1 LTSANDV
8 SWNIVEYKN
17 VKKTFYPKSED
28 ISRKWVLVD
37 AKGKNLGRLSTI
49 ISKLI
54 IGKHKPEYTPG
65 VDVGDFVVV
74 INAELIQVTGN
85 KLDDKF
91 YYRVSGFQG
100 GLKQINLRNQLEKR
114 PEFVIEHAVK
124 GMLPHTRLG
133 RQMNKKLKVYA
144 GPDHPHHAQMPVPVE
159 ELYPTL
165 S

>member
-1 LTSANDV
+1 
-8 SWNIVEYKN
+8 
-17 VKKTFYPKSED
+17 VKKTFYPKTED

-74 INAELIQVTGN
+74 INAEQIVVTG
-85 KLDDKF
+85 KKMDDKY
-91 YYRVSGFQG
+91 YYRVSGYQG

-114 PEFVIEHAVK
+114 PEYVIEHAVK

-144 GPDHPHHAQMPVPVE
+144 GSEHPHQAQKPVPFE
-159 ELYPTL
+159 EIYPHL
-165 S
+165 G